1 MGHALGDSSTYTR
14 FYMTDYNDVDFQE
27 IVFGSEPQRDLIHLM
42 GRLLRHGDAPKRLT
56 EHQKAEV
63 NNDPKLAKLRQ
74 NGTEISP
81 KSGNE
86 AGLFK
91 RQPTRS
97 EASTFSNDT
106 TDTRDRW
113 TA

>member
-27 IVFGSEPQRDLIHLM
+27 IVFGSE
-42 GRLLRHGDAPKRLT
+42 
-56 EHQKAEV
+56 
-63 NNDPKLAKLRQ
+63 
-74 NGTEISP
+74 
-81 KSGNE
+81 
-86 AGLFK
+86 
-91 RQPTRS
+91 
-97 EASTFSNDT
+97 ASTFSNDT